1 VGTGISLLVEYFEQ
15 IPERSPGESAVDWRR
30 RYQASTE
37 TFRKQVAA
45 RYTENTLLRLLNHG
59 DSRARRAALVALE
72 FGGTLQANLAIAARL
87 HDDDL
92 EVRRLADNA
101 LWSIWFRADT
111 EENNKEL
118 RRLSR
123 LRSRDQALIGLT
135 RLIDKA
141 PKFAEAYNQ
150 RAILYFRLK
159 QFERSIADCE
169 RTLSFNPC
177 HFGAQAGMA
186 QCYLNLRK
194 HRAALKAFRHA
205 LRLNP
210 SLEGVADTIRA
221 LENALGESRE

>member
-1 VGTGISLLVEYFEQ
+1 VGTGTALLVAYFEQ
-15 IPERSPGESAVDWRR
+15 IPERLPGESAVEWRR
-30 RYQASTE
+30 RYQAGTE
-37 TFRKQVAA
+37 AFRHQVLA
-45 RYTENTLLRLLNHG
+45 RYTESTLLRLLNCG
-59 DSRARRAALVALE
+59 DTRARRAALVALE
-72 FGGTLQANLAIAARL
+72 FCGTLMANLAIAARL

-101 LWSIWFRADT
+101 LWSIWFRADS

-123 LRSRDQALIGLT
+123 LRSRDQALNGLN
-135 RLIDKA
+135 RLLEKA
-141 PKFAEAYNQ
+141 PDFAEAYNQ

-159 QFERSIADCE
+159 QYERSIADCE
-169 RTLSFNPC
+169 RTLSHNPC

-221 LENALGESRE
+221 LENALGESKE

>member
-1 VGTGISLLVEYFEQ
+1 VGTALLVEYFEQ
-15 IPERSPGESAVDWRR
+15 LPERQPGESAADWRR
-30 RYQASTE
+30 RSQAGTE
-37 TFRKQVAA
+37 TFRHLVRA
-45 RYTENTLLRLLNHG
+45 RYAEGTLLRLLNSG
-59 DSRARRAALVALE
+59 DLRARRAALV
-72 FGGTLQANLAIAARL
+72 GNLAVAARL

-101 LWSIWFRADT
+101 LWSIWFRADS

-123 LRSRDQALIGLT
+123 LRSREQALIGLT

-141 PKFAEAYNQ
+141 PHFAEAYNQ

-159 QFERSIADCE
+159 QYERSIADCE
-169 RTLSFNPC
+169 RTLALNPC

-186 QCYLNLRK
+186 QCFLNLRK

-221 LENALGESRE
+221 LENALGENKE

>member
-1 VGTGISLLVEYFEQ
+1 VGTALLVEYHEQ
-15 IPERSPGESAVDWRR
+15 IPERQPNESAADWRR
-30 RYQASTE
+30 RYQSAVE
-37 TFRKQVAA
+37 LFRHQVRT
-45 RYTENTLLRLLNHG
+45 RYAEGTLLRLLNSG
-59 DSRARRAALVALE
+59 DLRARRAALVALE
-72 FGGTLQANLAIAARL
+72 FCGTLVGNLTVAARL
-87 HDDDL
+87 HDDDV

-101 LWSIWFRADT
+101 LWSIWFRADN

-123 LRSRDQALIGLT
+123 LRSREQALIGLN

-141 PKFAEAYNQ
+141 PQFAEAYNQ

-159 QFERSIADCE
+159 QYERSITDCE
-169 RTLSFNPC
+169 RTLALNPC

-186 QCYLNLRK
+186 QCFLNLRK

-221 LENALGESRE
+221 LENALGENKE

>member
-1 VGTGISLLVEYFEQ
+1 VGTALLVEYHEQ
-15 IPERSPGESAVDWRR
+15 IPERQPGESAAEWRR
-30 RYQASTE
+30 RYQTGTE
-37 TFRKQVAA
+37 TFRHQVLA
-45 RYTENTLLRLLNHG
+45 RYSEGTLLRLLNSG
-59 DSRARRAALVALE
+59 EMRARRAALVALE
-72 FGGTLQANLAIAARL
+72 FCGTLVGNLAVAARL
-87 HDDDL
+87 HDDDP

-101 LWSIWFRADT
+101 LWSIWFRADSN
-111 EENNKEL
+111 ENNKEL

-123 LRSRDQALIGLT
+123 LRSREQALIGLT

-141 PKFAEAYNQ
+141 PQFAEAYNQ

-159 QFERSIADCE
+159 QYERSIADCE
-169 RTLSFNPC
+169 RTLALNPC

-186 QCYLNLRK
+186 QCFLNLRK

-221 LENALGESRE
+221 LENALGENKE